1 MDMQNNPEIEQII
14 DEAIKIASRLNH
26 EYVVVEHLMLALVR
40 FESFRKALLTF
51 GVAVPQLEQELEAW
65 IVDQKYL
72 LHKGDD
78 KAKPKKTNALERVFN
93 RAGTQVLF
101 SGRRYVSVLD
111 VYLAI
116 MSESQSHAHYFFLK
130 YGVKRK
136 EFIQHWNKQNP
147 ADKKGELSTKQ
158 ATEILEEHCTNLTNL
173 AREQKLEPMVGR
185 DTELDEMVN
194 VLAKRFKANVLL
206 VGDPGVG
213 KTAIVEGLAQRLANG
228 DVPKFLDGHELYSLE
243 IGSLLAGSKYRG
255 EFEEKVKEV
264 LEALTTKK
272 NCVLFIDEAH
282 QMKGAGAGSGTS
294 VDFANMIK
302 PAITTGHL
310 KVIAST
316 TWEEYYESF
325 EKERALMR
333 RFFRV
338 TVDEPDLNS
347 TIKILTGVSQRLQAF
362 HEVEITSEAITAA
375 VDATNRYMTDKK
387 NPDKS
392 IDVIDAACAR
402 ERANGIT
409 GTIINK
415 EKVLV
420 EVAKLANVPVDR
432 LKNEQSDN
440 VRNLESNIK
449 DKLYGQEQVI
459 NDVLD
464 RIYVSFAGVKR
475 DNRPVASFLFLGP
488 TGTGKTELAKLLSE
502 NLDMKLLKYDMSEFQ
517 EKHTVASLIGAP
529 PVYVGF
535 EDGNVGGGKLI
546 SDITKN
552 PYSIILFDEIEKAH
566 PDVSNILLQ
575 MMDEAKVTGSNGK
588 TVDIKNCIIILTSN
602 LGAKDNEANNIGF
615 GQELGKS
622 GMEDKA
628 VKEFFK
634 PEMRNRLDMI
644 CKFTKLDALAVKK
657 IVNKF
662 LDELKESLSVKNIK
676 ITIAEQLVNHLAEVG
691 YDDKMGAR
699 PINRKIDELIRVPL
713 SKQILFDGLE
723 NCDLHLDWV
732 DNELKVL
739 NVLAQHQIEAPKPKV
754 RNDGLIVLDQFKP
767 KN

>member
-529 PVYVGF
+529 PGYVGF

>member
-1 MDMQNNPEIEQII
+1 MEMQNNPEIESII
-14 DEAIKIASRLNH
+14 EEAIKIATKFNH
-26 EYVVVEHLMLALVR
+26 EYVTVEHLTLALIR
-40 FESFRKALLTF
+40 FESFRKVLLSF
-51 GVAVPQLEQELEAW
+51 GSSVPQFEQELEAY
-65 IVDQKYL
+65 IADQKFL
-72 LHKGDD
+72 VKKEG
-78 KAKPKKTNALERVFN
+78 KVSKPKKTNALERVFN

-101 SGRRYVSVLD
+101 SGRRYVSTLD
-111 VYLAI
+111 LYLAI
-116 MSESQSHAHYFFLK
+116 MSESQSHSHYFFLK

-136 EFIQHWNKQNP
+136 EFSTHWNTSYPK
-147 ADKKGELSTKQ
+147 DSEKSLSDKQ
-158 ATEILEEHCTNLTNL
+158 ATDILEEHCTNLTNL
-173 AREQKLEPMVGR
+173 ARGEKLEPMVGR
-185 DTELDEMVN
+185 ETELEEMIN

-282 QMKGAGAGSGTS
+282 QMKGAGAGSGSS

-338 TVDEPDLNS
+338 SVDEPSLS
-347 TIKILTGVSQRLQAF
+347 ATEQILAGVSQRLSAF
-362 HEVEITSEAITAA
+362 HEVEITSEAIKSA
-375 VDATNRYMTDKK
+375 VELTNRYMTDKK

-402 ERANGIT
+402 ERAGGIT
-409 GTIINK
+409 GTIINP
-415 EKVLV
+415 EKVMV

-440 VRNLESNIK
+440 IKHLEENIK
-449 DKLYGQEQVI
+449 DKLFGQEQVI

-464 RIYVSFAGVKR
+464 RIYVSFAGVKQ

-488 TGTGKTELAKLLSE
+488 TGTGKTELARLLSD

-529 PVYVGF
+529 PGYVGF

-546 SDITKN
+546 SDVTKN

-602 LGAKDNEANNIGF
+602 LGAKDNENNNIGF
-615 GQELGKS
+615 GKTLGKT

-634 PEMRNRLDMI
+634 PELRNRLDMI
-644 CKFTKLDALAVKK
+644 CKFVKLDTLAVKK

-662 LDELKESLSVKNIK
+662 LDELKANLLDKNITVSISEK
-676 ITIAEQLVNHLAEVG
+676 LVDYLAEVG

-699 PINRKIDELIRVPL
+699 PINRKIDSLIRVPL
-713 SKQILFDGLE
+713 SKKILFDGLE
-723 NCDLHLDWV
+723 NCDLHLDW
-732 DNELKVL
+732 DEELLIK
-739 NVLAQHQIEAPKPKV
+739 NVSQKQLTAEPKV
-754 RNDGLIVLDQFKP
+754 NDDGFIVLDQFKP
-767 KN
+767 KD

>member
-1 MDMQNNPEIEQII
+1 MQNNPEIEQII

-529 PVYVGF
+529 PGYVGF

>member
-1 MDMQNNPEIEQII
+1 MQNNPEIEQII

-488 TGTGKTELAKLLSE
+488 TGTGKTELAKLLSD

-529 PVYVGF
+529 PGYVGF

>member
-1 MDMQNNPEIEQII
+1 MQSNPEIEQII
-14 DEAIKIASRLNH
+14 NESIKIATKLKH
-26 EYVVVEHLMLALVR
+26 EYVVVEHLMLALIR
-40 FESFRKALLTF
+40 FQGFRKTLVAY

-65 IVDQKYL
+65 VVEQRYL
-72 LHKGDD
+72 SRQGGQEV
-78 KAKPKKTNALERVFN
+78 KPKKTNALERVFN

-101 SGRRYVSVLD
+101 SGRRFVSVLD
-111 VYLAI
+111 IYLAI

-136 EFIQHWNKQNP
+136 EFTAFWSKQNP
-147 ADKKGELSTKQ
+147 GDKKGELSAKQ

-185 DTELDEMVN
+185 DQELEEMVN
-194 VLAKRFKANVLL
+194 VLAKKFKANVLL

-213 KTAIVEGLAQRLANG
+213 KTAIVEGLAQRLSNN
-228 DVPKFLDGHELYSLE
+228 DVPKFLKDHELYSLE
-243 IGSLLAGSKYRG
+243 IGALLAGSKYRG

-264 LEALTTKK
+264 LEALSARQ

-282 QMKGAGAGSGTS
+282 QMKGAGATSGGS
-294 VDFANMIK
+294 VDFANMVK
-302 PAITTGHL
+302 PAITSGKL

-338 TVDEPDLNS
+338 SVDEPDMPA
-347 TIKILTGVSQRLQAF
+347 TEKILTGVARTLEPF
-362 HEVEITSEAITAA
+362 HEVEATADAIKAA
-375 VDATNRYMTDKK
+375 VEMTARYMTDKK

-392 IDVIDAACAR
+392 IDVVDAACAR
-402 ERANGIT
+402 QRALGASGAVIDRA
-409 GTIINK
+409 
-415 EKVLV
+415 KVMT

-432 LKNEQSDN
+432 LKNEQSEN
-440 VRNLESNIK
+440 IKNLESNIK

-488 TGTGKTELAKLLSE
+488 TGTGKTELARLLAE
-502 NLDMKLLKYDMSEFQ
+502 HMDMKLLKYDMSEFQ
-517 EKHTVASLIGAP
+517 ERHTVSSLIGAP
-529 PVYVGF
+529 PGYVGF

-546 SDITKN
+546 GDVTKH

-575 MMDEAKVTGSNGK
+575 MMDEAKITGSNGK

-602 LGAKDNEANNIGF
+602 LGARDNEANNIGF
-615 GQELGKS
+615 GKELGKS

-644 CKFTKLDALAVKK
+644 CKFGRLDDLAVKK

-662 LDELKESLSVKNIK
+662 LDELKSSLTAKNIK
-676 ITIAEQLVNHLAEVG
+676 ITIAEKLIDHLAQVG

-713 SKQILFDGLE
+713 SKRILFDGLE
-723 NCDLHLDWV
+723 DSDLHLDWE
-732 DNELKVL
+732 DGELKVL
-739 NVLAQHQIEAPKPKV
+739 NVISQKQLEAPKPKV
-754 RNDGLIVLDQFKP
+754 NSEGLIVLDQFKP

>member
-1 MDMQNNPEIEQII
+1 MQNNPEIEEII
-14 DEAIKIASRLNH
+14 NEAIKIASRLNH

-40 FESFRKALLTF
+40 FESFRKALITF

-65 IVDQKYL
+65 VVDQKHL
-72 LHKGDD
+72 LHKGEE
-78 KAKPKKTNALERVFN
+78 KVKPKKTNALERVFN

-101 SGRRYVSVLD
+101 SGRRYVSILD

-136 EFIQHWNKQNP
+136 EFTQHWNKQNP
-147 ADKKGELSTKQ
+147 SDKKGELSAKQ
-158 ATEILEEHCTNLTNL
+158 ATQILEEHCTNLTNL

-185 DTELDEMVN
+185 DTELEEMVN
-194 VLAKRFKANVLL
+194 VLAKKFKANVLL

-213 KTAIVEGLAQRLANG
+213 KTAIVEGLAQRLAND
-228 DVPKFLDGHELYSLE
+228 DVPKFLKEHELYSLE

-264 LEALTTKK
+264 LEALTAKK

-282 QMKGAGAGSGTS
+282 QMKGAGATGGTS

-302 PAITTGHL
+302 PAITSGNL

-338 TVDEPDLNS
+338 TVDEPDL
-347 TIKILTGVSQRLQAF
+347 TATEKILTGVARRLEPF
-362 HEVEITSEAITAA
+362 HEVEVTSDAIKAA
-375 VDATNRYMTDKK
+375 VEMTARYMTDKK

-392 IDVIDAACAR
+392 IDVVDAACAR
-402 ERANGIT
+402 ERAHGIS
-409 GTIINK
+409 GAIIDRA
-415 EKVLV
+415 KVMT

-432 LKNEQSDN
+432 LKNEQSEN
-440 VRNLESNIK
+440 IKNLESNIK
-449 DKLYGQEQVI
+449 DKLFGQEQVI

-464 RIYVSFAGVKR
+464 RIYVSFAGVKQ

-488 TGTGKTELAKLLSE
+488 TGTGKTELARLLAE

-517 EKHTVASLIGAP
+517 ERHTVSSLIGAP
-529 PVYVGF
+529 PGYVGF

-546 SDITKN
+546 SDVTKN

-615 GQELGKS
+615 GKELGKS

-628 VKEFFK
+628 VKDFFK

-644 CKFTKLDALAVKK
+644 CKFGRLDDLAVKK

-662 LDELKESLSVKNIK
+662 LDELRASLSAKNIK
-676 ITIAEQLVNHLAEVG
+676 VTIAEQLINHLAAVG

-723 NCDLHLDWV
+723 NCDLHLDWI
-732 DNELKVL
+732 DDELKVL
-739 NVLAQHQIEAPKPKV
+739 NVISQKQLEAPKPKV
-754 RNDGLIVLDQFKP
+754 NRDGLIVLDQFKP
-767 KN
+767 KD

>member
-78 KAKPKKTNALERVFN
+78 KVKPKKTNALERVFN

-116 MSESQSHAHYFFLK
+116 MSETQSHAHYFFLK

-529 PVYVGF
+529 PGYVGF

>member
-1 MDMQNNPEIEQII
+1 MQNNPEIEQII

-116 MSESQSHAHYFFLK
+116 MSETQSHAHYFFLK

-529 PVYVGF
+529 PGYVGF

>member
-1 MDMQNNPEIEQII
+1 MQSNPEIEQII
-14 DEAIKIASRLNH
+14 NESIKIATKLKH
-26 EYVVVEHLMLALVR
+26 EYVVVEHLMLALIR
-40 FESFRKALLTF
+40 FQGFRKTLVAY

-65 IVDQKYL
+65 VVEQRYL
-72 LHKGDD
+72 SRQGGQEV
-78 KAKPKKTNALERVFN
+78 KPKKTNALERVFN

-101 SGRRYVSVLD
+101 SGRRFVSVLD
-111 VYLAI
+111 IYLAI

-136 EFIQHWNKQNP
+136 EFTAFWSKQNP
-147 ADKKGELSTKQ
+147 QDKKGELSAKQ

-185 DTELDEMVN
+185 DQELEEMVN
-194 VLAKRFKANVLL
+194 VLAKKFKANVLL

-213 KTAIVEGLAQRLANG
+213 KTAIVEGLAQRLSNN
-228 DVPKFLDGHELYSLE
+228 DVPKFLKDHELYSLE
-243 IGSLLAGSKYRG
+243 IGALLAGSKYRG

-264 LEALTTKK
+264 LEALSARQ

-282 QMKGAGAGSGTS
+282 QMKGAGATSGGS
-294 VDFANMIK
+294 VDFANMVK
-302 PAITTGHL
+302 PAITSGKL

-338 TVDEPDLNS
+338 SVDEPDMPA
-347 TIKILTGVSQRLQAF
+347 TEKILTGVARRLEPF
-362 HEVEITSEAITAA
+362 HEVEVTADAIKAA
-375 VDATNRYMTDKK
+375 VEMTARYMTDKK

-392 IDVIDAACAR
+392 IDVVDAACAR
-402 ERANGIT
+402 QRALGASGAVIDRA
-409 GTIINK
+409 
-415 EKVLV
+415 KVMT

-432 LKNEQSDN
+432 LKNEQSEN
-440 VRNLESNIK
+440 IKNLESNIK

-488 TGTGKTELAKLLSE
+488 TGTGKTELARLLAE
-502 NLDMKLLKYDMSEFQ
+502 HMDMKLLKYDMSEFQ
-517 EKHTVASLIGAP
+517 ERHTVSSLIGAP
-529 PVYVGF
+529 PGYVGF

-546 SDITKN
+546 GDVTKH

-575 MMDEAKVTGSNGK
+575 MMDEAKITGSNGK

-602 LGAKDNEANNIGF
+602 LGARDNEANNIGF
-615 GQELGKS
+615 GKELGKS

-644 CKFTKLDALAVKK
+644 CKFGRLDDLAVKK

-662 LDELKESLSVKNIK
+662 LDELKSSLTAKNIK
-676 ITIAEQLVNHLAEVG
+676 ITIAEKLIDHLAQVG

-713 SKQILFDGLE
+713 SKRILFDGLE
-723 NCDLHLDWV
+723 DSDLHLDWE
-732 DNELKVL
+732 DGELKVL
-739 NVLAQHQIEAPKPKV
+739 NVISQKQLEAPKPKV
-754 RNDGLIVLDQFKP
+754 NSEGLIVLDQFKP